1 MLRVHKVPI
10 SQFVDG
16 DSETLQTTDICVG
29 KYTHYQQI
37 LTYFII
43 VIFFKAQ
50 AKKKALKI
58 PYFSSI
64 LI

>member
-1 MLRVHKVPI
+1 VHKV
-10 SQFVDG
+10 QVYQLVDG
-16 DSETLQTTDICVG
+16 DAETLQTNVIYFG

-50 AKKKALKI
+50 ANMKALKI
-58 PYFSSI
+58 LHFFSI